1 MVHFKCLIPLS
12 QALFLRTPWAEP
24 EFSASVQMSN
34 KLIEC
39 KDTSNCPFGGCV
51 TLKAVD
57 VEDGSNG
64 DSLDGGEEI
73 EGEEQDQDIV
83 DEED

>member
-1 MVHFKCLIPLS
+1 
-12 QALFLRTPWAEP
+12 
-24 EFSASVQMSN
+24 MSN
-34 KLIEC
+34 KLIDC
-39 KDTSNCPFGGCV
+39 KDTSNCPFGGFV

-83 DEED
+83 DEEDQPEVEEQE